1 MRRLIVVVLAVLA
14 MVIGMAVPAMAGGAT
29 TGTVSITATP
39 YYLCM
44 TLTFY
49 DAHDASWAL
58 GSIGEGAVYYWDDEG
73 AYPGAAPSFAL
84 ALADCAGNITNCGT
98 VGDITVECADFT
110 GGAGWNLVVGAP
122 GANEVQVTA
131 YLEGCA
137 NEAAGTEVDNAPATL
152 LHSLAAATSI
162 GVELSLETGTFSD
175 INAKSSTGV
184 VFTIITDTP

>member
-1 MRRLIVVVLAVLA
+1 MKRMIVVILAVLTL
-14 MVIGMAVPAMAGGAT
+14 VIGMAVPAMAAPT
-29 TGTVSITATP
+29 ATVSITATP

-73 AYPGAAPSFAL
+73 VYPGAAPSFAL

-98 VGDITVECADFT
+98 VGDITVECTDFT

-162 GVELSLETGTFSD
+162 GVELSLETGTFPD

-184 VFTIITDTP
+184 VFTIVADT